1 MVGRQNKFVN
11 TLMFKMLGGS
21 RDFPIVVTNSGKK
34 IFMECGCRES
44 IAFSFIVPSNKNVI
58 SLYLKIYNRADNDL

>member
-44 IAFSFIVPSNKNVI
+44 IAFSFIVSFKQKCDKPI
-58 SLYLKIYNRADNDL
+58 S

>member
-11 TLMFKMLGGS
+11 TLMFKMLDG

-44 IAFSFIVPSNKNVI
+44 I
-58 SLYLKIYNRADNDL
+58 